1 MIIACNYEQKQ
12 KGKLSTKR
20 DTDRLSLGK
29 RTRSKHDPEK
39 IMELMTG
46 EEKEVAGFKKQEAVH
61 RTLREFL
68 KAMKAEG
75 RLYED
80 K

>member
-20 DTDRLSLGK
+20 DTDRLSLGEEENK
-29 RTRSKHDPEK
+29 VKTGPSKNGA
-39 IMELMTG
+39 M
-46 EEKEVAGFKKQEAVH
+46 EEKEVVGFENQEAVH

-75 RLYED
+75 RLYEN